1 MASSYPRA
9 SLSRDLSV
17 ADRCTPPRDQTTSV
31 TSQAKPVTRQSIPST
46 LFLIPCLLGALLVG
60 DGGVTGHVSAQEVAR
75 YDVTFTGGHVID
87 GTGNPWF
94 RADVGIRDGR
104 IVKVGDLGEHTTGRT
119 VDAEGLVVVPGFVD
133 LHSHAGDEGR
143 GNDGLND
150 TNPRYRA
157 APNLVAQGVTTL
169 VANQDGRSPW
179 PIRSQRGTMEA
190 QGTGPNTLLLVGH
203 GRLRSE
209 VMGDD
214 FRRPATRDEVAQMRA
229 LLRQG
234 LEEGAFGMS
243 AGHEYTPMIWSE
255 TEEVVSLAEEVAE
268 AGGIYIVHERSS
280 GAEPMWWWPSQD
292 APGAPT
298 MIDAVLETIEVAER
312 TGVTAVQTHIKARGA
327 DFWGASA
334 TLVNLIENARSRGV
348 PIWADVY
355 SYNTTGTDGST
366 LLMPRWVVN
375 DASYGGSPA
384 SRVEAVL
391 ADPDLS
397 EKARLDIGHE
407 IRRRGGAENLL
418 ILDHPDP
425 AMVGRTLA
433 SLADE
438 WDLAPVDAAIRLQ
451 TTGDRNRAGG
461 ARLRG
466 FSLSEIDLRRFV
478 TQSWMASASDAGIT
492 LPGDG
497 FVHPRYYGNF
507 PRRIKRY
514 AMDEGLVP
522 VEDAVRSMTSLPAQ
536 ILGLRDRGMVREGFH
551 ADLVVMDL
559 DELEDRATSLDPHQ
573 YPAGMPYVM
582 VGGTFVVD
590 GGELTWALPG
600 TVVTPADRG
609 ARPVSQP

>member
-1 MASSYPRA
+1 MTR
-9 SLSRDLSV
+9 
-17 ADRCTPPRDQTTSV
+17 
-31 TSQAKPVTRQSIPST
+31 PVTKT
-46 LFLIPCLLGALLVG
+46 FLAVLLATVAVG
-60 DGGVTGHVSAQEVAR
+60 TGGTGLGLTAQEVPS
-75 YDVTFTGGHVID
+75 YDVVFLGGSVID
-87 GTGNPWF
+87 GAGNPWF
-94 RADVGIRDGR
+94 TADVAVSDGR
-104 IVKVGDLGEHTTGRT
+104 IVKVGDLGAHNAQRT
-119 VDAEGLVVVPGFVD
+119 VDARGLVVVPGFVD

-150 TNPRYRA
+150 SDARYRA

-179 PIRSQRGTMEA
+179 PIRAQRGRMEA

-214 FRRPATRDEVAQMRA
+214 FRRAATAAEVARMRE

-255 TEEVVSLAEEVAE
+255 TEEVVGLAEEVA
-268 AGGIYIVHERSS
+268 AVGGVYVVHERSS

-334 TLVNLIENARSRGV
+334 TLVNLIQSARQRGV

-366 LLMPRWVVN
+366 LLMPRWAIS
-375 DASYGGSPA
+375 DAAYGGSPA
-384 SRVEAVL
+384 ERIETVLSDPEL
-391 ADPDLS
+391 AD
-397 EKARLDIGHE
+397 KARLDIGHE
-407 IRRRGGAENLL
+407 IRRRGGPENLL
-418 ILDHPDP
+418 ILEHRDP
-425 AMVGRTLA
+425 SMVGRTLQ
-433 SLADE
+433 SLTEE
-438 WDLAPVDAAIRLQ
+438 WELTPVDAAIRLQ
-451 TTGDRNRAGG
+451 TTGDRNVRGG

-478 TQSWMASASDAGIT
+478 RQPWIASASDAGIT

-514 AMDEGLVP
+514 AIDEGLVP
-522 VEDAVRSMTSLPAQ
+522 VEDAVRAMTSLPAQ
-536 ILGLRDRGMVREGFH
+536 ILGLRDRGLVREGFQ
-551 ADLVVMDL
+551 ADLVVIDL
-559 DELEDRATSLDPHQ
+559 DELEDRATALDPHQ
-573 YPAGMPYVM
+573 YPGGMPYVM

-590 GGELTWALPG
+590 DGELTWALPG
-600 TVVTPADRG
+600 KVVTPADRG
-609 ARPVSQP
+609 APPVSQP

>member
-1 MASSYPRA
+1 RRAVPNPLALFVSSA
-9 SLSRDLSV
+9 ALS
-17 ADRCTPPRDQTTSV
+17 
-31 TSQAKPVTRQSIPST
+31 
-46 LFLIPCLLGALLVG
+46 FLIGP
-60 DGGVTGHVSAQEVAR
+60 GGLTGQGLPR

-87 GTGNPWF
+87 GAGNPWF
-94 RADVGIRDGR
+94 RADVAVREGR
-104 IVKVGDLGEHTTGRT
+104 IVRIGDLGRHTADRT
-119 VDAEGLVVVPGFVD
+119 VDAQGLVVVPGFVD

-143 GNDGLND
+143 GNDGLTD
-150 TNPRYRA
+150 PDARYRA

-179 PIRSQRGTMEA
+179 PIRTQRETMEA

-214 FRRPATRDEVAQMRA
+214 FRRPARPEEVDRMRA

-255 TEEVVSLAEEVAE
+255 TEEVVALAEEVAA
-268 AGGIYIVHERSS
+268 AGGIYVVHERSS

-292 APGAPT
+292 APGAPS
-298 MIDAVLETIEVAER
+298 MIDAVLETIQVAER

-334 TLVNLIENARSRGV
+334 TLVNLIGNARSRGV
-348 PIWADVY
+348 PIWADLY
-355 SYNTTGTDGST
+355 SYNTTGTDGSA
-366 LLMPRWVVN
+366 LLMPRWAVN
-375 DASYGGSPA
+375 DASYGSSPA
-384 SRVEAVL
+384 DRVETVL
-391 ADPDLS
+391 ADPALA

-425 AMVGRTLA
+425 AMVGRTLQ
-433 SLADE
+433 SLTEE
-438 WDLAPVDAAIRLQ
+438 WEMPPVHAAIRLQ
-451 TTGDRNRAGG
+451 TTGDRNAPGG

-466 FSLSEIDLRRFV
+466 FSLSEIDLRRFIR
-478 TQSWMASASDAGIT
+478 QPWIASASDAGIT

-514 AMDEGLVP
+514 AIDEGLVP

-536 ILGLRDRGMVREGFH
+536 ILGLRDRGLVREGFH

-559 DELEDRATSLDPHQ
+559 NELEDRATALDPHQ
-573 YPAGMPYVM
+573 YPGGMPYVM

-590 GGELTWALPG
+590 QGELTWALPG
-600 TVVTPADRG
+600 TIVTPADRG
-609 ARPVSQP
+609 SPPVSQP